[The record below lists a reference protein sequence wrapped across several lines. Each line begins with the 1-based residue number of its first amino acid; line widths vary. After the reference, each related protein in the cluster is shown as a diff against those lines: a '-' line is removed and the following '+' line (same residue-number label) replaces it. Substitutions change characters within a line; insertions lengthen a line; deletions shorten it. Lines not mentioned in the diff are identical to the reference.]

1 MSLANGL
8 SILFILSK
16 NQLLALLIFAMV
28 SFVSFAFISA
38 LIFKISYLLLT
49 LVFFVFPFLVALKVK
64 KEIQRLIRDYYKQ
77 LHANKIDNM
86 EEIDKFLEKY
96 SLPQLN

>member
-1 MSLANGL
+1 MKKLVLWKGNQNWQTFSLTH
-8 SILFILSK
+8 
-16 NQLLALLIFAMV
+16 QE
-28 SFVSFAFISA
+28 
-38 LIFKISYLLLT
+38 KIKRT
-49 LVFFVFPFLVALKVK
+49 KIKKLKVK

-77 LHANKIDNM
+77 LYANKIDNM